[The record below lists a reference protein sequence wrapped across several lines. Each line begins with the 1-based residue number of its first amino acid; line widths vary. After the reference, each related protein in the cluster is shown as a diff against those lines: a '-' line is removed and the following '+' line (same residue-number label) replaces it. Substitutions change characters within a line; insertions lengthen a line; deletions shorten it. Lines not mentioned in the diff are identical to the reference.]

1 MLHYS
6 SNINRSKNFICLD
19 HHEKKAPRRLL
30 LSRFKPSKCNKS
42 SSFFKLFK
50 FLFKSSFLLNFNS
63 RGISPFQKKKGKSL
77 DKRNSDEINSFI
89 FNSFKFNK
97 RLNLREYFVF
107 YHLYISN
114 RRLYHSK
121 TLKSKNS

>member
-1 MLHYS
+1 M
-6 SNINRSKNFICLD
+6 K
-19 HHEKKAPRRLL
+19 KKAPRRLL

-42 SSFFKLFK
+42 SSFFKLCK
-50 FLFKSSFLLNFNS
+50 FPFKSSFLLNFNS

-107 YHLYISN
+107 YHFVYKIRIL
-114 RRLYHSK
+114 LFKHS
-121 TLKSKNS
+121 LKKSHFFFYSFYLIMGVI